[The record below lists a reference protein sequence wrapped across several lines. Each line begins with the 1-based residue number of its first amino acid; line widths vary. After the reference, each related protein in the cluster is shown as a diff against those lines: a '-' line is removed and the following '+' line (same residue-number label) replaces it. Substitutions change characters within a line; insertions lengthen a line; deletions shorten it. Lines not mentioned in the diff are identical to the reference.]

1 MCAGVLA
8 RCLPAHEHP
17 RDGAGHPL
25 VAERPIDVA
34 GAAVGLQLDCHQ
46 LEAASELGQQFGEP
60 ALDRAERAVEQQE
73 RRAFAMALVVQ
84 L

>member
-1 MCAGVLA
+1 
-8 RCLPAHEHP
+8 
-17 RDGAGHPL
+17 
-25 VAERPIDVA
+25 VA
-34 GAAVGLQLDCHQ
+34 LQLDCHQ
-46 LEAASELGQQFGEP
+46 LEVASELGQQFGEP